1 MLIPNIFIKK
11 IYKAAELHSPDQ
23 RLILGITALATQPF
37 IDLNNKK
44 ADEDTRI
51 LSTCRT
57 IAKIIAGTISG
68 VIVRSGCINII
79 DKLTAK
85 ATEKT
90 EFKDATYKILSP
102 KRLFPNDAL
111 EPGNIYTNKLK
122 AYNKTLGTA
131 AAVGVMLITN
141 FLWDAPVT
149 KKLTNF
155 FYAKAVKKEDK

>member
-1 MLIPNIFIKK
+1 MLIKSNLITTTIER
-11 IYKAAELHSPDQ
+11 AARLHSPDQ
-23 RLILGITALATQPF
+23 RLIMGVTALATQPF

-68 VIVRSGCINII
+68 VVVRSGCIRAI
-79 DKLTAK
+79 DKLSK
-85 ATEKT
+85 EEKVGG
-90 EFKDATYKILSP
+90 KVISQGILCP
-102 KRLFPNDAL
+102 KRLFRDAVH
-111 EPGNIYTNKLK
+111 ESGNVYDKKLDS
-122 AYNKTLGTA
+122 YNKTLGTA
-131 AAVGVMLITN
+131 AAVGVMIFTN

-155 FYAKAVKKEDK
+155 FYSKATKKEVK